1 MVGIAME
8 SVAMETQVVKKG
20 LVKGRKSV
28 TISQNVLDGTQ
39 TVKLSLS
46 P

>member
-1 MVGIAME
+1 ME
-8 SVAMETQVVKKG
+8 SVAVETLVINNE

-28 TISQNVLDGTQ
+28 TVSQNVLDGTQ